1 MGQALD
7 TIENPLISEI
17 PWTDC
22 IIFTPNVGEILNY
35 FCHWKFFFRKN
46 TIELYFKVMFT
57 LGQVIHATLFRVKY
71 WTWQAGFTKDGRLI
85 VHRWIQLANGHHV
98 ALQSWHP
105 KPTIKWSFAHVHSH
119 TSFPSICHWW
129 YLRRKVGALHKMWAN
144 CWGDNRGWTCILG
157 MPPSKGNTIH
167 KAQPSRLA

>member
-35 FCHWKFFFRKN
+35 FCHWKFFLEKIQLSYISRSCSHLDKWHMQHYLGWN
-46 TIELYFKVMFT
+46 IEPDKLDS
-57 LGQVIHATLFRVKY
+57 L
-71 WTWQAGFTKDGRLI
+71 KDGRLI

-129 YLRRKVGALHKMWAN
+129 YLRRKVGLAQDVGKLLRRQQRVDLHF
-144 CWGDNRGWTCILG
+144 
-157 MPPSKGNTIH
+157 GN
-167 KAQPSRLA
+167 APF